1 MEEKAVKQN
10 KFKNFILLF
19 KKIFNNFPITMIVID
34 ALTIFLTIVMDSKV
48 PEDLI
53 ERVVIFCVTFGGFCF
68 LVESFFDFK
77 NNKRKATI
85 GYIVRML
92 YRISFYEVL

>member
-34 ALTIFLTIVMDSKV
+34 VLTIFLTIVWDSDISEK
-48 PEDLI
+48 LI
-53 ERVVIFCVTFGGFCF
+53 ERVVIYCVTFGGFCF

-77 NNKRKATI
+77 SNKGKATI
-85 GYIVRML
+85 GYIVRMP
-92 YRISFYEVL
+92 YWISFCEDV